1 MTKSNSAHSS
11 TTGSAERGSNSS
23 TNSRKSAAKTPAT
36 TASDATPIDATVRT
50 SVRQYLTEIDGEL
63 PTDFY
68 QLVLSQVEAPLLEE
82 VMRHTRNNQTS
93 AAHLLGLNRGT
104 LRKKLRLYKLSGEP

>member
-1 MTKSNSAHSS
+1 MRKSSS
-11 TTGSAERGSNSS
+11 TSGNKNAGKAPATSS
-23 TNSRKSAAKTPAT
+23 LTPA
-36 TASDATPIDATVRT
+36 PIDDTVRT
-50 SVRQYLTEIDGEL
+50 SVRQYLAEIDGEL

-68 QLVLSQVEAPLLEE
+68 QLVLSQVEAPLLEK
-82 VMRHTRNNQTS
+82 VMRHTHNNQTR

>member
-1 MTKSNSAHSS
+1 MTKNSS
-11 TTGSAERGSNSS
+11 TGSKTNSS
-23 TNSRKSAAKTPAT
+23 TNSKKNAGAVPAVPAT
-36 TASDATPIDATVRT
+36 DATPIDATVRT
-50 SVRQYLTEIDGEL
+50 SVRQYLAEIDGEL

-82 VMRHTRNNQTS
+82 VMRHTRNNQTR

-104 LRKKLRLYKLSGEP
+104 LRKKLRLYRLYGEP

>member
-1 MTKSNSAHSS
+1 MSKSS
-11 TTGSAERGSNSS
+11 TGSK
-23 TNSRKSAAKTPAT
+23 KSDGKAPAATPAT
-36 TASDATPIDATVRT
+36 GTPIDATVRT
-50 SVRQYLTEIDGEL
+50 SVRQYLAEIDGEL

-82 VMRHTRNNQTS
+82 VMRHTRNNQTR

-104 LRKKLRLYKLSGEP
+104 LRKKLRLYNLSGEP

>member
-1 MTKSNSAHSS
+1 MTKSNSADSG
-11 TTGSAERGSNSS
+11 TPGSAKRG
-23 TNSRKSAAKTPAT
+23 TNSGTNSKKSAGKAPAT
-36 TASDATPIDATVRT
+36 VSTEATPIDATVRT

-82 VMRHTRNNQTS
+82 VMRHTRNNQTR

-104 LRKKLRLYKLSGEP
+104 LRKKLRLYKLSGES

>member
-1 MTKSNSAHSS
+1 MS
-11 TTGSAERGSNSS
+11 TTSS
-23 TNSRKSAAKTPAT
+23 KKSAGRAPATPAPL
-36 TASDATPIDATVRT
+36 DDTVRS
-50 SVRQYLTEIDGEL
+50 SVRQYLDEIDGEL

-82 VMRHTRNNQTS
+82 VMRHTRNNQTR

-104 LRKKLRLYKLSGEP
+104 LRKKLRLYKLSDEP

>member
-1 MTKSNSAHSS
+1 MSKSS
-11 TTGSAERGSNSS
+11 TGSKKSDGKAPDAPPTG
-23 TNSRKSAAKTPAT
+23 
-36 TASDATPIDATVRT
+36 TPIDATVRT
-50 SVRQYLTEIDGEL
+50 SVRQYLAEIDGEL

-82 VMRHTRNNQTS
+82 VMRHTRNNQTR

-104 LRKKLRLYKLSGEP
+104 LRKKLRLYNLSGELSGEP

>member
-1 MTKSNSAHSS
+1 MTKRSD
-11 TTGSAERGSNSS
+11 
-23 TNSRKSAAKTPAT
+23 KSAGKAPAT
-36 TASDATPIDATVRT
+36 SSPSPTPIDDTVRS
-50 SVRQYLTEIDGEL
+50 SVRQYLAEIDGEL

-82 VMRHTRNNQTS
+82 VMRHTRNNQTR

-104 LRKKLRLYKLSGEP
+104 LRKKLRLYNLSGEP

>member
-1 MTKSNSAHSS
+1 MSKTGNGKGAPASPDSS
-11 TTGSAERGSNSS
+11 VL
-23 TNSRKSAAKTPAT
+23 
-36 TASDATPIDATVRT
+36 DHTVRS
-50 SVRQYLTEIDGEL
+50 SVRQYLDEIDGEL

-82 VMRHTRNNQTS
+82 VMRHTRNNQTR

-104 LRKKLRLYKLSGEP
+104 LRKKLRLYNLSGEN